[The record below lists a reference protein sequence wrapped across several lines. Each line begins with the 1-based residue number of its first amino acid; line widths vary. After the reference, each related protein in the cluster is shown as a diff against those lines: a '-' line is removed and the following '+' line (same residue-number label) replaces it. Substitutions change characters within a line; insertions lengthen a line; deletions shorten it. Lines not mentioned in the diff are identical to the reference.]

1 MAQCEDC
8 KDIKPTI
15 EEADTDPITTALS
28 DDFENPTL
36 PKTPAPSNVPNTT
49 NPDTTTPETPP
60 TITQLFGI
68 NKEFLDEMCLYAS
81 PKEKIP
87 PSPPKNS
94 KNLGTLQAQS
104 SNFNFTTDPNNSY
117 INKDGV
123 SIGHVFSRGHT
134 VAIFSSS
141 TLVLESVTTYDTW
154 DLGSN
159 ILLNALTI
167 IPDGKIV
174 AIASFDATNFNAA
187 TRSYVNSNFG
197 TTRTETW
204 EGRSSSNRFAH
215 VIIAQKNGE
224 ISAYE
229 AIHSGS
235 SAMPLM
241 DPKTI
246 IVTEGAFES
255 KVVFDLVSEG
265 ENRVTLGRPW
275 SSYMNENAVWGSS
288 IRDRN
293 FTREYTINS
302 EKTGDYVFRYQCDD
316 QITIIVDGKEI
327 VKERGNFRPQHQIGA
342 KTIRL
347 SKGSHQIKVI
357 GENFRGPGGM
367 ALKIYVIALYDDL
380 EDLVNL
386 QNPANPTNS
395 TTIPLSKIEKYI
407 VRDDKI
413 YIRKEAQDCG
423 PTENRTE
430 DLEVGSYVNIL
441 GPGVT
446 DRDFTFAGT
455 YLYYGR
461 PILPGSHCSGSL
473 DPTDIEWWD
482 FDATETSVPTGK
494 VKIANGTEVDVT
506 APTIYGWDGD
516 GVDEPP
522 AITDRGCN

>member
-8 KDIKPTI
+8 KEIKPVI
-15 EEADTDPITTALS
+15 EQADTDPVTAALT
-28 DDFENPTL
+28 DDFENSALPTTS
-36 PKTPAPSNVPNTT
+36 PPSNTPNTQSP
-49 NPDTTTPETPP
+49 NSTTPETPP
-60 TITQLFGI
+60 EITQIFGI
-68 NKEFLDEMCLYAS
+68 NKDFLDEMCIYAS

-87 PSPPKNS
+87 PSSLKNS
-94 KNLGTLQAQS
+94 KILGTLQAQS

-134 VAIFSSS
+134 VAIFNSS

-224 ISAYE
+224 ILAYE

-265 ENRVTLGRPW
+265 ENRVTLGSPW

-293 FTREYTINS
+293 FTREYTFTN
-302 EKTGDYVFRYQCDD
+302 EKSGDYVFKYQCDD
-316 QITIIVDGKEI
+316 QITIIVDGREI
-327 VKERGNFRPQHQIGA
+327 VKERGNFRPQHQIGV

-347 SKGSHQIKVI
+347 LKGSHQIKVI

-367 ALKIYVIALYDDL
+367 ALKIYVIASYDDIQL
-380 EDLVNL
+380 TID
-386 QNPANPTNS
+386 PTNNS
-395 TTIPLSKIEKYI
+395 TVPLTKSEKF
-407 VRDDKI
+407 VVKDGKI

-423 PTENRTE
+423 PNDNRTE
-430 DLEVGSYVNIL
+430 DVEIGDWENIL
-441 GPGVT
+441 SPGS
-446 DRDFTFAGT
+446 DSGDSIARGT

-473 DPTDIEWWD
+473 SPTDLEWWD
-482 FDATETSVPTGK
+482 FDPREESVPTGK
-494 VKIANGTEVDVT
+494 VKLSNGTEVSVT
-506 APTIYGWDGD
+506 EPTIYGYDGD
-516 GVDEPP
+516 GIDSPP
-522 AITDRGCN
+522 VITDRGCN